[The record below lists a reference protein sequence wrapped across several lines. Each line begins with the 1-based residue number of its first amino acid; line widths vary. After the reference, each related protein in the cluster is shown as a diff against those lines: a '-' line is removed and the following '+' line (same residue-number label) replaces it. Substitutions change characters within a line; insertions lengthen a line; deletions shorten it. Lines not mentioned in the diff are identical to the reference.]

1 MCGMGVFSGGL
12 LAFAII
18 TMPVWGP
25 IYLCHSVKEAVK
37 KSIKSYKSKGIIL
50 ENKNE

>member
-1 MCGMGVFSGGL
+1 MGVFSGGL

-18 TMPVWGP
+18 TIPVWGP
-25 IYLCHSVKEAVK
+25 IYLCHSMKEAVK
-37 KSIKSYKSKGIIL
+37 KSIKSYKDSRKRIL